1 MTTHVLVRDFTCP
14 VCGAPRT
21 THEDALVVLC
31 RHCGGVLSSTG
42 AGMPWRDIA
51 ERHAEGIRQMVK
63 PSQLSARLTAL
74 SLSMATPSVM
84 QDRPLWRLLCE
95 EQMLLTAIVHPNA
108 TAPLPSDP
116 RGRTEHVRRAVL
128 MSEIATFDAGVRAQL
143 TRYGHA
149 SAELG
154 KGADP
159 VATARVMLGA
169 ALAYYRA
176 LVDHPDL
183 PARALREGAEHHAKE
198 LVRSAIVGFAPL
210 LGEGVVERIRVEILG
225 DALERSAGVRCSR
238 CGAPLTT
245 ETTLQGCR
253 FCGAVTDV
261 DAADAWMTS
270 RLGLWRV
277 TLDELVRGER
287 LDGPTPAISA
297 IGSFLYTEAASVSA
311 EKAVRFLAR
320 AIRWVPLTELTRGVD
335 ILLAA
340 MASDPT
346 KRRLLEDI
354 RAIAQR
360 DWRCDPSA
368 RPRKEAPATPHSPP
382 SEADEVAWIESALAL
397 WSHRRGRPLIE
408 LLGHPLGAIQI
419 AAVHDVPAG
428 VSPRAA
434 VRFFERASPGFDR
447 RAMREEV
454 SRLAPGFDHPRVAAF
469 LAELSALLA

>member
-1 MTTHVLVRDFTCP
+1 MTPHVLVRDFTCP

-74 SLSMATPSVM
+74 SLSMAAPSVM

-116 RGRTEHVRRAVL
+116 RSRAEHVRRAVL
-128 MSEIATFDAGVRAQL
+128 MSEIATFDAGVRGHL
-143 TRYGHA
+143 TGYGHA
-149 SAELG
+149 CAELG
-154 KGADP
+154 RGPDP
-159 VATARVMLGA
+159 VATARIMLGA
-169 ALAYYRA
+169 ARAYYRA
-176 LVDHPDL
+176 LVDHPDF
-183 PARALREGAEHHAKE
+183 PAGALREGAEHHAKE
-198 LVRSAIVGFAPL
+198 LVRSAIGGFAPL
-210 LGEGVVERIRVEILG
+210 LGEGVVERIRVEVLG
-225 DALERSAGVRCSR
+225 DALEPLAGVRCSK
-238 CGAPLTT
+238 CGAPLTS
-245 ETTLQGCR
+245 ETTLQRCK

-261 DAADAWMTS
+261 DPADAWMS
-270 RLGLWRV
+270 ARLGLWKV

-297 IGSFLYTEAASVSA
+297 LGSFLYTDAASVSA

-320 AIRWVPLTELTRGVD
+320 AIPWMPLGELIRAVD

-340 MASDPT
+340 MASHPT
-346 KRRLLEDI
+346 KRRLLEEI

-368 RPRKEAPATPHSPP
+368 RPRKEAPPKAHPP
-382 SEADEVAWIESALAL
+382 PTEADEAAWIESALAL
-397 WSHRRGRPLIE
+397 WSHRRGPLIE
-408 LLGHPLGAIQI
+408 LLGHPLGAIQV

-434 VRFFERASPGFDR
+434 IRFFERAAPGFDR

-454 SRLAPGFDHPRVAAF
+454 SRLAPGLEHPRVAAF